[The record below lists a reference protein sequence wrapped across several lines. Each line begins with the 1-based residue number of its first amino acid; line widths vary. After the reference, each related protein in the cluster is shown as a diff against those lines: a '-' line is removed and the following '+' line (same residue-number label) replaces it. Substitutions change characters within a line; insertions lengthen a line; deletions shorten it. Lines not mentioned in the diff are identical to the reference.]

1 MEATRF
7 KLLREEFGFTQQAF
21 AENLGIGSTTADIER
36 GKTKLS
42 GIVVTRLM
50 RQFNVNPLWL
60 YGFSKNKFL
69 NEVSEHSIFPRVLA
83 VDSSDR
89 EKILMVNQ
97 KAAAGYPQN
106 IQDVDWYDQLPQLDI
121 PLPEFRN
128 ASYRGFQVEGDSMLP
143 YIRPGD
149 WVLGRAVS
157 GMEEA
162 ADNKI
167 HIVVLLDS
175 VLVKKIEKIPGNPQK
190 IKLISYNETYAPME
204 VLTRNIQE
212 LWQVTGKLTFGIEEH
227 PESLLFRQL
236 KASMEDLKNQIKNIR

>member
-7 KLLREEFGFTQQAF
+7 KLLREVFGFTQQAF

-36 GKTKLS
+36 GMPELS

-121 PLPEFRN
+121 PLPELRN
-128 ASYRGFQVEGDSMLP
+128 ASYRGFQVEGYSMLL
-143 YIRPGD
+143 YIRPGG
-149 WVLGRAVS
+149 WVLGLAGS
-157 GMEEA
+157 GMEE
-162 ADNKI
+162 DGYYKVQI
-167 HIVVLLDS
+167 GVL
-175 VLVKKIEKIPGNPQK
+175 IG
-190 IKLISYNETYAPME
+190 
-204 VLTRNIQE
+204 
-212 LWQVTGKLTFGIEEH
+212 
-227 PESLLFRQL
+227 
-236 KASMEDLKNQIKNIR
+236 